1 MIRVA
6 INGAAGRMG
15 RRLLALGSEDSNL
28 EIVCAAENKG
38 NPEIGSDADQ
48 LAGSSGL
55 NLKVVAGL
63 QNEPHVVI
71 DFSTP
76 EGAESAIKYCAENQV
91 ALVMASTGLEEST
104 IANLKSAAESIPICW
119 APSMSLAVNLT
130 MNLVKRASQAL
141 NQHSTGVDV
150 EIIETH
156 HRFKADAPSGTAL
169 KFGEIVAAEMHQTN
183 HQHGREGAVGAR
195 PANEIGYHA
204 IRSGD
209 DPGQHTIQFGMLGER
224 IAITVAASNRDC
236 YALGALQAAK
246 FLENKSPGL
255 YTMNDVLGL

>member
-15 RRLLALGSEDSNL
+15 RRLLALGCEDSEI
-28 EIVCAAENKG
+28 EIVCAAENSG
-38 NPEIGSDADQ
+38 NSQIGKDADQ
-48 LAGSSGL
+48 LSGSAGL
-55 NLKVVAGL
+55 NLEIVSGI
-63 QNEPHVVI
+63 QNDPQVVI

-76 EGAESAIKYCAENQV
+76 EGADSAIKFCEEHGTS
-91 ALVMASTGLEEST
+91 LVMASTGLEEST
-104 IANLKSAAESIPICW
+104 IAKLKSVSESIPICW

-130 MNLVKRASQAL
+130 MNLVRTAAKAL
-141 NQHSTGVDV
+141 SQHSSGVDV

-156 HRFKADAPSGTAL
+156 HRYKADAPSGTAL
-169 KFGEIVAAEMHQTN
+169 KFGEIVADEMKQTN

-195 PANEIGYHA
+195 PQDEIGYHA

-224 IAITVAASNRDC
+224 IALTVAASNRDC

-246 FLENKSPGL
+246 FLEGKSPGL

>member
-76 EGAESAIKYCAENQV
+76 
-91 ALVMASTGLEEST
+91 
-104 IANLKSAAESIPICW
+104 
-119 APSMSLAVNLT
+119 
-130 MNLVKRASQAL
+130 
-141 NQHSTGVDV
+141 
-150 EIIETH
+150 
-156 HRFKADAPSGTAL
+156 
-169 KFGEIVAAEMHQTN
+169 
-183 HQHGREGAVGAR
+183 
-195 PANEIGYHA
+195 
-204 IRSGD
+204 
-209 DPGQHTIQFGMLGER
+209 
-224 IAITVAASNRDC
+224 
-236 YALGALQAAK
+236 
-246 FLENKSPGL
+246 
-255 YTMNDVLGL
+255 

>member
-15 RRLLALGSEDSNL
+15 RRLLALGAEDSNL

-76 EGAESAIKYCAENQV
+76 EGAESAIKYCTENQV

-183 HQHGREGAVGAR
+183 HQHGREGAC
-195 PANEIGYHA
+195 
-204 IRSGD
+204 
-209 DPGQHTIQFGMLGER
+209 L
-224 IAITVAASNRDC
+224 
-236 YALGALQAAK
+236 
-246 FLENKSPGL
+246 L
-255 YTMNDVLGL
+255 YTSPSPRDATLSRMPSSA